1 MFLILLLIVAVGA
14 FIIISTLVMVVVDK
28 ESDVSILRTLGFG
41 GKSVMSVLVVQVTLI
56 GAIGTL
62 FGGIVGVITALNVG
76 PIVSFLEKL
85 FQIEFFPAT
94 IYVISDFPADMRWDD
109 VVLVL
114 HLSFLLGF
122 LATLYPAW
130 RAAKTLPAE
139 VLRHG

>member
-1 MFLILLLIVAVGA
+1 
-14 FIIISTLVMVVVDK
+14 MVVVDK
-28 ESDVSILRTLGFG
+28 ESDVAILRTLGFG
-41 GKSVMSVLVVQVTLI
+41 GKSVMAVFVVQGTLI

-76 PIVSFLEKL
+76 PIVSFVEKL

-114 HLSFLLGF
+114 TLSFLLGF

>member
-1 MFLILLLIVAVGA
+1 MAV
-14 FIIISTLVMVVVDK
+14 F
-28 ESDVSILRTLGFG
+28 
-41 GKSVMSVLVVQVTLI
+41 VVQGTLI

-62 FGGIVGVITALNVG
+62 FGGIVGIITALNVG

-114 HLSFLLGF
+114 TLSFLLGF